1 MSVQLDTTRISIRE
15 RTFVDVLDLALH
27 VIRAHAWPLAAA
39 LAVGVLPM
47 MLLNAW
53 LLGPR
58 VQTLPVGGPP
68 TEYMWLM
75 LCLVLWEMPLATAP
89 LTLYLGQT
97 LFLERTRPGRIALDL
112 LKSLPQLLL
121 LQVVLRAVLVAV
133 VVTWFVLFASWPYL
147 NEVILL
153 ERNPLFRGRR
163 GQMST
168 SRRTRVLHG
177 GYTGDLFARWLGAA
191 VVGTLLLLSLW
202 FSIGALRSVLLEQGV
217 WYEVWERGFWDRPM
231 FTLYYPL
238 ALWLVVGYLTVV
250 RFLAYLDLRIRREGW
265 EVELLMRAEQAR
277 LRRRLT

>member
-1 MSVQLDTTRISIRE
+1 VHLHTTRISIRE
-15 RTFVDVLDLALH
+15 RSFVDVLDLALH

-39 LAVGVLPM
+39 LAVGVLPT

-58 VQTLPVGGPP
+58 LQIDPALGLPV
-68 TEYMWLM
+68 EYMWTM
-75 LCLVLWEMPLATAP
+75 LLLVLWEMPLATAP
-89 LTLYLGQT
+89 LTLYLGQAV
-97 LFLERTRPGRIALDL
+97 FLGRPRPGKIALDF

-121 LQVVLRAVLVAV
+121 FQVVLRAILVVLLI
-133 VVTWFVLFASWPYL
+133 TWFALFAAWPYL

-163 GQMST
+163 GQMTT
-168 SRRTRVLHG
+168 SRRTQVLHG
-177 GYTGDLFARWLGAA
+177 GYVGDLFGRWLSAMAA
-191 VVGTLLLLSLW
+191 GVLLLLSLW
-202 FSIGALRSVLLEQGV
+202 FSIAVLRSVLLEQGV
-217 WYEVWERGFWDRPM
+217 WYESWHWGYWDRLM

-238 ALWLVVGYLTVV
+238 ALWLVVGYLGVV

-277 LRRRLT
+277 LRRQLT

>member
-1 MSVQLDTTRISIRE
+1 MQLHTTRISIRE
-15 RTFVDVLDLALH
+15 RSFGDVLDLALH

-58 VQTLPVGGPP
+58 LQMDPELGLPVG
-68 TEYMWLM
+68 YMGNM
-75 LCLVLWEMPLATAP
+75 LLLVLWEMPLATAP

-97 LFLERTRPGRIALDL
+97 LFLERPRPGRIALDF

-121 LQVVLRAVLVAV
+121 FQVVLRAILVVL
-133 VVTWFVLFASWPYL
+133 VVTWFALFAAWPYL

-163 GQMST
+163 GQMTT
-168 SRRTRVLHG
+168 SRRTHVLHG
-177 GYTGDLFARWLGAA
+177 GYLGDLFARWLGAA
-191 VVGTLLLLSLW
+191 AVGVLLLLSLW
-202 FSIGALRSVLLEQGV
+202 FSIAFLRSVLLEQGV
-217 WYEVWERGFWDRPM
+217 WYESWEWGYWDRPM
-231 FTLYYPL
+231 FILYYPL
-238 ALWLVVGYLTVV
+238 ALWLVVGYLSVV

-277 LRRRLT
+277 LRRQLT